1 MYLDECTRKQVLN
14 VGAGNLYVK
23 NHTEKW
29 VV

>member
-1 MYLDECTRKQVLN
+1 MNLDECARKQVLI
-14 VGAGNLYVK
+14 VGTGNLYVK